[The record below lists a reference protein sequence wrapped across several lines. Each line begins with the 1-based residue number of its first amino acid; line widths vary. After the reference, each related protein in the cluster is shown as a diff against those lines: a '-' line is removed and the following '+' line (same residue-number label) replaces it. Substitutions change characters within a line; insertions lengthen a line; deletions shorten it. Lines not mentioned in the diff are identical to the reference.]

1 MTTGRR
7 RLFRLHVWLGWIVAV
22 PLLLWIVTGLWMA
35 ARPIEEVRGEHLRA
49 RAVPVAAGGIVSWP
63 DTRGKTMKTLAVES
77 RPGGPVWVA
86 TFTTGEARRYDLR
99 TGWALPDVTKGE
111 AALIARAAY
120 VGVAKVEG
128 VSFTPKERPPL
139 DLRRPRPAW
148 RVRFADGANIYVD
161 AENGAVLALR
171 TRQWR
176 LFDVMWGLHIMDPQV
191 REDTSH
197 PLLIGAAAL
206 SLIGVLTG
214 AVLLFARQ
222 RKRNPKAVRK

>member
-1 MTTGRR
+1 MQTLRR
-7 RLFRLHVWLGWIVAV
+7 SLFRLHVWLGWLVAV
-22 PLLLWIVTGLWMA
+22 PLILWTVTGLWMV
-35 ARPIEEVRGEHLRA
+35 ARPIEEVRGENLRA
-49 RAVPVAAGGIVSWP
+49 KTVPVAAGGEVAWP

-99 TGWALPDVTKGE
+99 TGWALPNVTIGE
-111 AALIARAAY
+111 AALLARAAY
-120 VGVAKVEG
+120 TGTARVEQAT
-128 VSFTPKERPPL
+128 FTPKDRPPI

-148 RVRFADGANIYVD
+148 AVRFADGARVYVD
-161 AENGAVLALR
+161 AENGAILALR
-171 TRQWR
+171 TTQWR
-176 LFDVMWGLHIMDPQV
+176 LFDLMWGLHIMDPQT

-197 PLLIGAAAL
+197 PLLIGSAVL

-222 RKRNPKAVRK
+222 KKRNPKLTRK